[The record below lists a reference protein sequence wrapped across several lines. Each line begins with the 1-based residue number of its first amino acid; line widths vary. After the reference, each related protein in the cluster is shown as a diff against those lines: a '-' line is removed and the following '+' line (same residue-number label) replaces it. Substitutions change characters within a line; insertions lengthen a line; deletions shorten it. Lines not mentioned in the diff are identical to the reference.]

1 MEKLTEHPILMS
13 YEGLRSCYF
22 KEVRTK
28 QVWILMVRKGVDGR
42 ELIIWP
48 LSGIDPASSGHQA
61 LAGLQDFLFPKL
73 GGLSH
78 PLSCTLWFIH
88 SLAQRTTCRTHR

>member
-1 MEKLTEHPILMS
+1 MEKLTEQPILMS

-28 QVWILMVRKGVDGR
+28 QVWILMVPKGVDGR

-48 LSGIDPASSGHQA
+48 
-61 LAGLQDFLFPKL
+61 
-73 GGLSH
+73 
-78 PLSCTLWFIH
+78 
-88 SLAQRTTCRTHR
+88 

>member
-1 MEKLTEHPILMS
+1 MCPTVRVDLWASSQKATHTNVAETNQIPEKNNKVIEGSKKQKGCEKTVVEKLTEHPILMS

-28 QVWILMVRKGVDGR
+28 QVWILMVPKGVDGR

-48 LSGIDPASSGHQA
+48 
-61 LAGLQDFLFPKL
+61 
-73 GGLSH
+73 
-78 PLSCTLWFIH
+78 
-88 SLAQRTTCRTHR
+88 